1 MRGRRVRALHDGQEV
16 GDATVPSAAAQAPG
30 DREGKAIALAV
41 AQLRDTH
48 GDWDVTTEFLKP
60 DGAVARTA
68 SGTYSFAWV
77 VEDRVLRGE
86 SVVPELDQK
95 SAILFYVDPANA
107 RIEMASVGKDGH
119 LWVMT
124 GPADGETRT
133 TPDTLM
139 PDGSTIR
146 LRFTRFN
153 ITRNRFESRMEV
165 SADRGD
171 TWTPG
176 NHQVFVRRGST
187 P

>member
-1 MRGRRVRALHDGQEV
+1 MRPWSSLSWTVVAALL
-16 GDATVPSAAAQAPG
+16 TVSSAGAQPAGTP
-30 DREGKAIALAV
+30 ENPAIAQAV

-48 GDWDVTTEFLKP
+48 GDWDVTTEFLEP

-68 SGTYSFAWV
+68 SGTYSFTWV
-77 VEDRVLRGE
+77 IEGRVLRGH
-86 SVVPELDQK
+86 SVIPELDQT
-95 SAILFYVDPANA
+95 SAILFYVDAVKA

-119 LWVMT
+119 LWVMS
-124 GPADGETRT
+124 GPAGGETRT

-153 ITRNRFESRMEV
+153 ITRDRFESRMEV
-165 SADRGD
+165 SADKGA

-176 NHQVFVRRGST
+176 NHQVFVRRGVKQLR
-187 P
+187 